1 VTEAADGDGLDED
14 AAPALTLV
22 REGGVARL
30 TLDRP
35 LRRNALSRRLM
46 DELAQ
51 AFVAAGDDD
60 EIAVIVLTG
69 AGDQAF
75 CAGVDLKEHAE
86 RDAGGVAFERP
97 MAGVRRNIFELVLE
111 TPKPTIAVLNGPA
124 VGAGCELALACDLR
138 VAAPH
143 AYLQLPEALR
153 GMGANFA
160 SVLLP
165 RLVPRAIALELL
177 YTARPITAARAY
189 EVGLLNQVVDAAD
202 LAACAGELA
211 QTIAANAPL
220 TVRRYKH
227 VALKGWELPVPTAL
241 RLDVGPD
248 PYRSSDR
255 VEGIRAFVEKRDP
268 RWTAS

>member
-1 VTEAADGDGLDED
+1 MTDADGAGAGEE
-14 AAPALTLV
+14 PALAVV
-22 REGGVARL
+22 RDGRVARL

-35 LRRNALSRRLM
+35 LRRNALNRALQ
-46 DELAQ
+46 DELAE
-51 AFVAAGDDD
+51 AFSALGDDD
-60 EIAVIVLTG
+60 GISVIVLTG
-69 AGDQAF
+69 AGSDAF
-75 CAGVDLKEHAE
+75 CAGVDLKEHAA
-86 RDAGGVAFERP
+86 RDAAGVAFERP
-97 MAGVRRNIFELVLE
+97 MAGVRRNLFELVLE

-124 VGAGCELALACDLR
+124 VGGGCELALACDLR
-138 VAAPH
+138 LAAPH
-143 AYLQLPEALR
+143 AYLQLPEARR

-165 RLVPRAIALELL
+165 RLIPRAIALELL
-177 YTARPITAARAY
+177 YAATPITPERAY
-189 EVGLLNQVVDAAD
+189 EVGLLNRVVAAD
-202 LAACAGELA
+202 ALAETAAELA
-211 QTIAANAPL
+211 RSIAANAPL

-248 PYRSSDR
+248 PYRSDDR